1 MSTTLVT
8 REAWRA
14 IRRNKMRSALTVL
27 GISIGIAAVICVF
40 GIGDAGKAQLDD
52 AFNSLGENLIWVEA
66 GGRTVNG
73 VRTGS
78 GGTKTL
84 TVADANAILKEI
96 PLIRKVSPQ
105 VDGNVQIV
113 YGNQNWGTG
122 YRGESPEYIEIRRW
136 AMASGANISQ
146 DDVERAA
153 EVCVLAKT
161 VKDQLFPTGE
171 DAVGKVVKVSNF
183 PCKVIGVLDAK
194 GISVT
199 GQDQDNFI
207 LLPYTTAQKKLAG
220 ITWLKDIMCS
230 AVSPEAIP
238 VAKEQIIGL
247 LRDRHRIKTGDMEDF
262 NMRTPEDV
270 IKARMEANQT
280 MALLLIAI
288 ASVSLLV
295 GGIGIMNVML
305 VSVTERTREIG
316 VRMAVGATEQNVRM
330 QFLGEAVALSLL
342 GALIGTILG
351 VAGSFGVG
359 AMLDWPMKISVQAVL
374 ISGSF
379 AVMVGILF
387 GYYPAHKAAALDPI
401 VALRFE

>member
-1 MSTTLVT
+1 
-8 REAWRA
+8 
-14 IRRNKMRSALTVL
+14 
-27 GISIGIAAVICVF
+27 
-40 GIGDAGKAQLDD
+40 
-52 AFNSLGENLIWVEA
+52 
-66 GGRTVNG
+66 
-73 VRTGS
+73 
-78 GGTKTL
+78 
-84 TVADANAILKEI
+84 
-96 PLIRKVSPQ
+96 
-105 VDGNVQIV
+105 
-113 YGNQNWGTG
+113 
-122 YRGESPEYIEIRRW
+122 
-136 AMASGANISQ
+136 
-146 DDVERAA
+146 
-153 EVCVLAKT
+153 
-161 VKDQLFPTGE
+161 
-171 DAVGKVVKVSNF
+171 
-183 PCKVIGVLDAK
+183 
-194 GISVT
+194 
-199 GQDQDNFI
+199 
-207 LLPYTTAQKKLAG
+207 
-220 ITWLKDIMCS
+220 MCS

-247 LRDRHRIKTGDMEDF
+247 LRDRHRIKPSDMDDF

-270 IKARMEANQT
+270 IKARMEANET

-342 GALIGTILG
+342 GALIGTMLG

-359 AMLDWPMKISVQAVL
+359 AMLDWPMKISAQAVL

-379 AVMVGILF
+379 AVIVGIVF